1 MRVGVFGGS
10 FDPPHLG
17 HAIVAQYAREKLAL
31 DRVRFVPA
39 RRPPHKRDRLLAP
52 GEVRAEM
59 VRAMIA
65 GDPAFELDEL
75 ELEREGPSYT
85 IDTVRALAERDPD
98 DGLVLLVGADQ
109 FAEFHTWREPAD
121 IARLAEIAVLARA
134 GGAFEEPAVEVAH
147 ARVQVPRIDI
157 SSSEIRARVAAGRT
171 VRYLVVE
178 PVLEIMEREGLYRTV
193 AHAPAR

>member
-17 HAIVAQYAREKLAL
+17 HAIVAQYARERLAL

-59 VRAMIA
+59 VCAMIA
-65 GDPAFELDEL
+65 GDPAFEVDEL

-134 GGAFEEPAVEVAH
+134 GGAFEEPAVEVPH